1 VAGSVAMRAV
11 TLHDPRQMLLDDV
24 LDRFM
29 PDVKEKKFYRRR
41 VLGDKKSLSIPGD
54 YPEQLV
60 TDLKELPPRPTFSPR
75 TTQSMPG
82 SPRGKN
88 RVDRVSGESKA
99 GGSPHHIKD
108 RVGVIGGRN
117 RTVQINSGTKTL
129 EATMKSIQPKLK
141 DATPLTLTTK
151 KKGEEED
158 DEARSRKPSRAGSSR
173 GDDGMNEHELFSLQL
188 MMGLNED
195 NLVALKQAFAK
206 FRNELDVYEFVAV
219 MLEHVGHMGSGLNDM
234 DDDTDDDD
242 DDDDD
247 EGPEPPKPPR
257 RRRRRRRRIV
267 EHHHHHP
274 SSRLLFS
281 YM

>member
-1 VAGSVAMRAV
+1 MRAV

-117 RTVQINSGTKTL
+117 RTVQINNGTKTL
-129 EATMKSIQPKLK
+129 EAFTGNQ
-141 DATPLTLTTK
+141 
-151 KKGEEED
+151 
-158 DEARSRKPSRAGSSR
+158 
-173 GDDGMNEHELFSLQL
+173 
-188 MMGLNED
+188 
-195 NLVALKQAFAK
+195 
-206 FRNELDVYEFVAV
+206 
-219 MLEHVGHMGSGLNDM
+219 GSGCLRGWAPTAHRVYLRKIHGDNRAN
-234 DDDTDDDD
+234 
-242 DDDDD
+242 
-247 EGPEPPKPPR
+247 GQ
-257 RRRRRRRRIV
+257 
-267 EHHHHHP
+267 
-274 SSRLLFS
+274 
-281 YM
+281 